1 MKFEDDGQN
10 FLEKDIEIT
19 NINNKIEIKKLIQ
32 SLNQTINQQI
42 MKKHK
47 T

>member
-10 FLEKDIEIT
+10 FIEKGIEIT

-32 SLNQTINQQI
+32 SLNATINQQI

-47 T
+47 N